1 MSLLE
6 TMTKAIGEAM
16 KARDQTRLST
26 LRLLKTALMNKEIER
41 GHTLQDAEELQVVT
55 TLVKQRRE
63 SIVQFEA
70 GKRADLA
77 AREAAEITVLE
88 EFLPPAMSEEDIR
101 RLVDQVVT
109 ETGASSAKD
118 LGRVMKVLM
127 PKLAGS
133 GADGKLVN
141 DLVRRRLG

>member
-141 DLVRRRLG
+141 DLVHRRLG